1 MAVAACSAF
10 SQMAFIA
17 PNLVLPLV
25 QTRFQVHCQS
35 DINPNLCCTNAQ
47 TAKYGSYGGPH
58 RVPTRLLALTSITL
72 LLDASADQAAEP
84 WLVEGNKHSVFSSN
98 GIVKITTVV
107 SWGWGQVMQNWVLR
121 QVTLLQVALES
132 VSATHQLVSAIHT
145 FAICVRPLLLTGFA
159 PNPDSAESGPVD
171 AAEHKVHV
179 LWTSVLG
186 S

>member
-17 PNLVLPLV
+17 PDLVLPLV
-25 QTRFQVHCQS
+25 QTRFQVRCQS
-35 DINPNLCCTNAQ
+35 DINPTCVTQMHRQQSMGHMVA
-47 TAKYGSYGGPH
+47 SPH
-58 RVPTRLLALTSITL
+58 RVLTTLAALICISLLLAVR
-72 LLDASADQAAEP
+72 ADQAVESH
-84 WLVEGNKHSVFSSN
+84 LVEGNIHSVFSSN
-98 GIVKITTVV
+98 GIANLTTVV
-107 SWGWGQVMQNWVLR
+107 SSGWGQVMQSWVLR

-171 AAEHKVHV
+171 AAEHKV
-179 LWTSVLG
+179 LG
-186 S
+186 L